1 MLVSLRIALFPSPH
15 ETAQILRVAERGSSW
30 GTLPK
35 QRHTLWE
42 KLIVLEPFFDFR
54 NDGL

>member
-54 NDGL
+54 NGDL